1 MNKYFFLLLS
11 LILFSCSKKERASVL
26 PEEIKVE
33 NVEKI
38 ERIKLKSKVLIDS
51 ILGAFSVANDSRHI
65 FLSTPEN
72 TESKSLLQIFNKKG
86 VLEASVLN
94 RGGGPNDVINARIIK
109 QRNEKN
115 SLWINDVTSRKLKL
129 LNVSESISNQSA
141 KIDQVVRFN
150 EASAYA
156 FFIKDSLFVLETMKN
171 SNYWLTF
178 FNPITETTVFDKPIY
193 PNPSKHFTVLYQS
206 IWAAKSDKTWIVGVM
221 EALNQVNFVSLVD
234 AEKSFSVSLGSATD
248 VEKAIDNEGVVKHAY
263 YCDVATTSK
272 YVFALK
278 LDQVEEESYE
288 IAKPVTVEVLDW
300 NGKLKYVLEIDE
312 YLLDISVDEE
322 FKKIYGLGIDG
333 TVYEYELNGILQ
345 HLNN

>member
-1 MNKYFFLLLS
+1 MNRYFILPLFFVFL
-11 LILFSCSKKERASVL
+11 SCSKEERATVL
-26 PEEIKVE
+26 PEKIKVE
-33 NVEKI
+33 NIEKVQ
-38 ERIKLKSKVLIDS
+38 RIKPKSKVLIDS
-51 ILGAFSVANDSRHI
+51 VLGAFSIANDSKHI
-65 FLSTPEN
+65 FLRVPESS
-72 TESKSLLQIFNKKG
+72 ESKGLLQIFNKKG

-141 KIDQVVRFN
+141 KIDEVVRFN

-193 PNPSKHFTVLYQS
+193 PNSSKHFTVLYQS
-206 IWAAKSDKTWIVGVM
+206 IWAAKNDKTWIVGAM
-221 EALNQVNFVSLVD
+221 EALNQINFVSLVD
-234 AEKSFSVSLGSATD
+234 AEKSFSVSLGSATN
-248 VEKAIDNEGVVKHAY
+248 VEKAIDNAGVVKHAY

-278 LDQVEEESYE
+278 LDQAEGESYKV
-288 IAKPVTVEVLDW
+288 AKPVTVEVLDW
-300 NGKLKYVLEIDE
+300 NGKPQCVLEIDE

-333 TVYEYELNGILQ
+333 TVYEYGLNTIL
-345 HLNN
+345 

>member
-1 MNKYFFLLLS
+1 MNKYFILPLFFVFL
-11 LILFSCSKKERASVL
+11 SCSKEERATVL
-26 PEEIKVE
+26 PEKIKVE
-33 NVEKI
+33 NIEKVQ
-38 ERIKLKSKVLIDS
+38 RIKPKSKVLIDS
-51 ILGAFSVANDSRHI
+51 VLGAFSIANDSKYI
-65 FLSTPEN
+65 FLRVPESS
-72 TESKSLLQIFNKKG
+72 ESKGLLQIFNKKG

-141 KIDQVVRFN
+141 KIDEVVRFN

-193 PNPSKHFTVLYQS
+193 PNSSKHFTVLYQS
-206 IWAAKSDKTWIVGVM
+206 IWAAKNDKTWIVGAM
-221 EALNQVNFVSLVD
+221 EALNQINFVSLVD
-234 AEKSFSVSLGSATD
+234 TEKSFSVSLGSATD
-248 VEKAIDNEGVVKHAY
+248 VEKAIDNAGVVKYAY

-278 LDQVEEESYE
+278 LDQAEGESYKV
-288 IAKPVTVEVLDW
+288 AKPVTVEVLDW
-300 NGKLKYVLEIDE
+300 NGKPQYVLEIDE

-333 TVYEYELNGILQ
+333 TVYEYELNGIL
-345 HLNN
+345 

>member
-1 MNKYFFLLLS
+1 MNKYFILPLFFVFL
-11 LILFSCSKKERASVL
+11 SCSKEERATVL
-26 PEEIKVE
+26 PEKIKVE
-33 NVEKI
+33 NIEKVQ
-38 ERIKLKSKVLIDS
+38 RIKPKSKVLIDS
-51 ILGAFSVANDSRHI
+51 VLGAFSIANDSKYI
-65 FLSTPEN
+65 FLRVPESS
-72 TESKSLLQIFNKKG
+72 ESKGLLQIFNKKG

-141 KIDQVVRFN
+141 KIDEVVRFN

-193 PNPSKHFTVLYQS
+193 PNSSKHFTVLYQS
-206 IWAAKSDKTWIVGVM
+206 IWAAKNDKTWIVGAM
-221 EALNQVNFVSLVD
+221 EALNQINFVSLVD
-234 AEKSFSVSLGSATD
+234 TEKSFSVSLGSATD

-263 YCDVATTSK
+263 YCDVATTSE

-322 FKKIYGLGIDG
+322 LKKIYGLSSDDTI
-333 TVYEYELNGILQ
+333 YEYELNGIL
-345 HLNN
+345 

>member
-1 MNKYFFLLLS
+1 MNKYFILPLFFVFL
-11 LILFSCSKKERASVL
+11 SCSKEERATVL
-26 PEEIKVE
+26 PEKIKVE
-33 NVEKI
+33 NIEKVQ
-38 ERIKLKSKVLIDS
+38 RIKPKSKVLIDS
-51 ILGAFSVANDSRHI
+51 VLGAFSIANDSKYI
-65 FLSTPEN
+65 FLRVPESS
-72 TESKSLLQIFNKKG
+72 ESKGLLQIFNKKG

-141 KIDQVVRFN
+141 KIDEVVRFN

-193 PNPSKHFTVLYQS
+193 PNSSKHFTVLYQS
-206 IWAAKSDKTWIVGVM
+206 IWAAKNDKTWIVGAM
-221 EALNQVNFVSLVD
+221 EALNQINFVSLVD
-234 AEKSFSVSLGSATD
+234 TEKSFSVCLGSVTEA
-248 VEKAIDNEGVVKHAY
+248 EKAIDSDGVGKHVY
-263 YCDVATTSK
+263 YCDVDTS
-272 YVFALK
+272 YNHIFALK

-288 IAKPVTVEVLDW
+288 IPKPVTIEIFDW
-300 NGKLKYVLEIDE
+300 NGKPQYILEIEE
-312 YLLDISVDEE
+312 YILGISVDEE
-322 FKKIYGLGIDG
+322 LKKIYGLSSDDTI
-333 TVYEYELNGILQ
+333 YEYELNGIL
-345 HLNN
+345 